1 MSYPSIY
8 GFYVVEYWPVD
19 IVNFLRCRCVL
30 RLCLHALRGETL
42 AKVCKQLAEDMF
54 SFGFSFDHA
63 ESGASAGSGSASSV
77 PECVAVPPPKIPLS
91 LVDLAHVAP
100 PAATELRVVPF
111 CHGLRQCLVDVD
123 AVSGVRRDVVQGEY
137 EGGAKVWE
145 CTSDVIEWLLSGAA
159 SDAFRPGCRVL
170 DLGCG
175 AAMLAAFAL
184 SRGAGHVTCQD
195 LNISVLRDVSAPNL
209 RLNMSPSSAA
219 EAATAPQAVQLLAG
233 PWETLAAALASDGLP
248 DAAASSVDSAADP
261 SVTWLRSSVDLLL
274 ASEVLYRE
282 SHYEPL
288 LSIIRSALKP
298 AGIAV
303 IGSKRT
309 YFGAELGGSSLSFVD
324 FVNGKASSSAGAAAS
339 AAAGAGSPAEPADAA
354 STTAKRLHAS
364 IAATLEDG
372 RSMTRDIIVV
382 RWA

>member
-1 MSYPSIY
+1 
-8 GFYVVEYWPVD
+8 
-19 IVNFLRCRCVL
+19 
-30 RLCLHALRGETL
+30 
-42 AKVCKQLAEDMF
+42 MF
-54 SFGFSFDHA
+54 SFGFSFDGDA
-63 ESGASAGSGSASSV
+63 AGPGAAATSGPASSSAGA
-77 PECVAVPPPKIPLS
+77 PACVPPTQPLT
-91 LVDLAHVAP
+91 LVDLSHISL
-100 PAATELRVVPF
+100 PAGDALRVVPF
-111 CHGLRQCLVDVD
+111 SHGLRHCLVDSD
-123 AVSGVRRDVVQGEY
+123 AVSGVHRDVVQGEY

-159 SDAFRPGCRVL
+159 ASALRPGCHVL

-195 LNISVLRDVSAPNL
+195 LNLSVLRDVSAPNL
-209 RLNMSPSSAA
+209 RLNMTPAAAVSAA
-219 EAATAPQAVQLLAG
+219 AAASQEVHLLAG
-233 PWETLAAALASDGLP
+233 PWESLATALSTDSESSGRSTAASVGSDG
-248 DAAASSVDSAADP
+248 P
-261 SVTWLRSSVDLLL
+261 SVSWLRSSIDLLL

-282 SHYEPL
+282 SHYAPL
-288 LSIIRSALKP
+288 LSIIRSTLCP
-298 AGIAV
+298 DGVAV

-324 FVNGKASSSAGAAAS
+324 FVNASDAAAS
-339 AAAGAGSPAEPADAA
+339 SVSD
-354 STTAKRLHAS
+354 SSAKARHLRAS

>member
-1 MSYPSIY
+1 
-8 GFYVVEYWPVD
+8 
-19 IVNFLRCRCVL
+19 
-30 RLCLHALRGETL
+30 
-42 AKVCKQLAEDMF
+42 MF

-63 ESGASAGSGSASSV
+63 ESGPSAGSGGTSAA
-77 PECVAVPPPKIPLS
+77 PECVAAPSPKIPLS
-91 LVDLAHVAP
+91 LIDLAHVAP
-100 PAATELRVVPF
+100 PAGTELRVVPF
-111 CHGLRQCLVDVD
+111 CHGLRHCLVDVD

-145 CTSDVIEWLLSGAA
+145 CTNDVIDWLLSGAA
-159 SDAFRPGCRVL
+159 SDSFRPGCRVL

-209 RLNMSPSSAA
+209 RLNMPVASAA
-219 EAATAPQAVQLLAG
+219 AAAPAAPQEVQLLAG
-233 PWETLAAALASDGLP
+233 PWESLAAALDSDESPGA
-248 DAAASSVDSAADP
+248 DVFSADGAASP
-261 SVTWLRSSVDLLL
+261 SVAWLRSSIDLLL

-298 AGIAV
+298 GGIAV

-324 FVNGKASSSAGAAAS
+324 YVNAKASASFSVGAGSSAGSDAVA
-339 AAAGAGSPAEPADAA
+339 ADA
-354 STTAKRLHAS
+354 TAKRLHAT